1 MSIAKPG
8 SFFNVVWGFHLEPMD
23 AGTTR
28 FIERWRVDWSSS
40 LENELYMR
48 AFLEPGAF
56 IMGRDVVGLSA
67 ASRKHA
73 PRRSR
78 KRVNLRGY

>member
-56 IMGRDVVGLSA
+56 IMERAMLLGFQRRAEST
-67 ASRKHA
+67 
-73 PRRSR
+73 PRAEAE
-78 KRVNLRGY
+78 NE